1 MNIRVYD
8 DGFVVENNKIV
19 GNVFLNKIKYSHTI
33 ENMVQLYFP
42 SSKYTRCDSDTIN
55 DIPDIEKGGIL
66 VIQGQKGFG
75 KSKAIRMLRD
85 TYFSDKS
92 IVHINFSR
100 SLSYFS
106 ATKRGDG
113 VHHYAVDDEPITA
126 KLLEIVIN
134 SIGRVKRPYDVVV
147 IDEVVS
153 VMSSM
158 SGSLITDTH
167 RMNVLNCLRK
177 LLISAK
183 YVVIADAFIEPVTV
197 HFIHTLRGVWS
208 PLNFIDYTHRPQSGH
223 RCVVY
228 RTKREWKSSLMLAV
242 RSGLRVV
249 IPCMYR
255 YFVKI
260 LKDDIVNAC
269 PGVKI
274 QAYYDGPGSD
284 DTSAAMKNIVVWKK
298 CQVLIYSPCITAGCS
313 FEEKHFDTQYFYG
326 VSSPHTG
333 NVQSALQMT
342 SRVRDIAHKN
352 IHVYIED
359 TYFGPDE
366 PPELVLPQSIPT
378 NPMSVLDA
386 AVKCVRL
393 FNLRSFRSKVRGF
406 AYDFFQHKVDAGFDI
421 VYANGPSSFVQ
432 NNYISALGTLRIPAP
447 PFRVES
453 PDMIDML
460 EHINMSDI
468 ERGVGGMG
476 HLFPLLDVDGKKE
489 YSDHAMS
496 DDRKV
501 LGFHEAYEEI
511 RDTDT
516 LEEWGRLMTL
526 YFLRSYYNRCD
537 VPHMFPFLTSKFD
550 TFDTE
555 TTLRSN
561 VHIYMKRED
570 ERSNFGGQL
579 VDIVWSIAS
588 AIVTYRNGKR
598 INRAIAYAK
607 FPGNRRS
614 ALTIVRHAGYILM
627 AKIRKYIKEG
637 KDVHV
642 VTNLPSVCSKRE
654 ESQMAPHFIMNV
666 ATPLPSIDVTT
677 CKEKKEK
684 TLKRKIEH
692 KNSVPGIEI
701 QSHLYLLV
709 WDDPRGHQ
717 LKNDFL
723 RLFCQAA
730 QLKTMSPYM
739 PTHLECLHM
748 GSSNSWNVPFCVTC
762 TDSLAIVTMMRK
774 QTSVSI
780 RAKVGVLEID
790 YAYGV
795 LNCKY
800 WPPCNGANGKKFYY
814 DIHTISDL
822 TELVNGLLE
831 EDVYVAGFGIQDALF
846 EIYDGNDDM
855 LEKVQKFYDMRSMI
869 QVLCDE
875 DLAPMIRH
883 RDMFMGLGY
892 HVSDKDPCSSTE
904 LEKFIDAF
912 VDVKQS
918 KGITYMLSNGTLVSL
933 KCGDIMCIGD
943 CVSIFGHMGKL

>member
-1 MNIRVYD
+1 MSVHVCD
-8 DGFVVENNKIV
+8 DGFVRENNQTV
-19 GNVFLNKIKYSHTI
+19 GNVFLSKIEYNHTV
-33 ENMVQLYFP
+33 ENMVTKYFP
-42 SSKYTRCDSDTIN
+42 SGKYTLCDSDTIT

-106 ATKRGDG
+106 AVKRGKG
-113 VHHYAVDDEPITA
+113 VHHYAADDEPITA
-126 KLLEIVIN
+126 DLLEVVIN

-153 VMSSM
+153 VMSSV

-208 PLNFIDYTHRPQSGH
+208 PLNFLDYTHRPQSGH
-223 RCVVY
+223 TCVVY
-228 RTKREWKSSLMLAV
+228 KTKQEWKSSLMRAV

-249 IPCMYR
+249 VPCMYR
-255 YFVKI
+255 YLVNL
-260 LKDDIVNAC
+260 LKGDIVSAC
-269 PGVKI
+269 PGVSV

-284 DTSAAMKNIVVWKK
+284 DTSAAMKNISVWKK

-326 VSSPHTG
+326 VSSAHTG

-352 IHVYIED
+352 IHVYIDD

-366 PPELVLPQSIPT
+366 PQDLILPPSIPT
-378 NPMSVLDA
+378 NPMSVLGA
-386 AVKCVRL
+386 AVTCVRL
-393 FNLRSFRSKVRGF
+393 FNIRSFRSKVRGF
-406 AYDFFQHKVDAGFDI
+406 AYEFFQHKVDAGFDI
-421 VYANGPSSFVQ
+421 VYANGPSSFVP
-432 NNYISALGTLRIPAP
+432 NNYICAMKSLRVPAP
-447 PFRVES
+447 PFRADS
-453 PDMIDML
+453 PDMDDLL

-468 ERGVGGMG
+468 ERGVGKMG
-476 HLFPLLDVDGKKE
+476 HLFPLLDADAKKE
-489 YSDHAMS
+489 YCKHSIS
-496 DDRKV
+496 DDRHV
-501 LGFHEAYEEI
+501 LRFHETYCEI
-511 RDTDT
+511 KDTET

-526 YFLRSYYNRCD
+526 YFLRTYYNRCD
-537 VPHMFPFLTSKFD
+537 VVHKFCFLTSKFD
-550 TFDTE
+550 NFDTE

-561 VHIYMKRED
+561 VQIYMRRAD
-570 ERSNFGGQL
+570 ERTTFGGRL
-579 VDIVWSIAS
+579 ADIVWAIAS
-588 AIVTYRNGKR
+588 ATIAHRKGRR
-598 INRAIAYAK
+598 INRTTAYAK
-607 FPGNRRS
+607 FPGNRRN
-614 ALTIVRHAGYILM
+614 ALTIVRHAGYLLM
-627 AKIRKYIKEG
+627 AKIQKYTKEG

-642 VTNLPSVCSKRE
+642 VTNLPSVCSKKE
-654 ESQMAPHFIMNV
+654 ESQMVPHFIMNV
-666 ATPLPSIDVTT
+666 IAPADNGNDKNGES
-677 CKEKKEK
+677 
-684 TLKRKIEH
+684 LKRKMTNTDH
-692 KNSVPGIEI
+692 KSDNET
-701 QSHLYLLV
+701 QTHLYLLV
-709 WDDPRGHQ
+709 WDDPHGHQ

-748 GSSNSWNVPFCVTC
+748 GTSKSWNVPFYVTC
-762 TDSLAIVTMMRK
+762 VDSLSIVTMMRE
-774 QTSVSI
+774 QTCITI
-780 RAKVGVLEID
+780 RARVGVLEID
-790 YAYGV
+790 YTFGV

-800 WPPCNGANGKKFYY
+800 WPHCKFNNGKLFYY
-814 DIHTISDL
+814 DIHTIDDL
-822 TELVNGLLE
+822 TELINGIVE
-831 EDVYVAGFGIQDALF
+831 EDVYVVGFDIQDPLF
-846 EIYDGNDDM
+846 EIYEGNYDM
-855 LEKVQKFYDMRSMI
+855 LDKVQKFYDMRSMI

-875 DLAPMIRH
+875 ELSDMIRH

-892 HVSDKDPCSSTE
+892 HVPGNDMYSSTDID
-904 LEKFIDAF
+904 KFIDAF

-918 KGITYMLSNGTLVSL
+918 KGITYMLPNGTLVSV
-933 KCGDIMCIGD
+933 KCGDILCIGD
-943 CVSIFGHMGKL
+943 CVSIFGHTGNIN